1 MRIYKRFVFTM
12 LVGLFALST
21 VAPSEAGTITFRATA
36 TLFEPY
42 GTIPSGDT
50 LTVLFSIDDATGLAI
65 STQVSHATKGSLS
78 STATPL
84 ETNVFNDAFGG
95 TIDAIAIGGGPN
107 PAGTLGGIIPG
118 SAIVNHIII
127 DLRGDASILAS
138 TATPTNVA
146 TWNAFTQRTLALP
159 APSNPNAIT
168 GVATI
173 GNLFVPQAAQF
184 FAYVTN
190 RSTGNVSVIDT
201 STNAVVATV
210 PVGGAPIAVAITPN
224 AAFAYVTNLSTDNVS
239 VINTSTNTV
248 VATVPVGDGPQGVA
262 ITPDGAFAYVTNS
275 GSNSVSVINT
285 STNTVVATVPVGN
298 FPVGISITPDG
309 TRAYVVNSFP
319 IGSFSVI
326 DTSTN
331 TVVVT
336 VPVTLR
342 QDVDITPNGAF
353 AYMTGP
359 SFDNV
364 TVIDISTN
372 TVVAVVPVGDLPRE
386 VAITPN
392 GAFAYVT
399 NQLSGNVSVINTSTN
414 TVVATV
420 PVGSD
425 PWGVA
430 ITPDGAF
437 TYASNGNTQNVS
449 VINTLNNT
457 VVATV
462 PVGTAPSGLAITPR
476 RRLVV
481 TNTNDSGPGSLR
493 QVILDARENVPSV
506 ITFDPTVFPVASP
519 GTISLLTRLPV
530 LNDPGDMI
538 DGSNRGVIVDGSNL
552 SLTTDVGL
560 RVRTSNITIRG
571 LTIQNFPA
579 DGINIQPTSAS
590 GETITGVVIRNN
602 VIRNNLS
609 DGVSVSGGDNSNRIG
624 AIIGGNIISDNAV
637 NGLVVLGSITAGAGG
652 NIVDV
657 VVNDANTFRNHGGEG
672 IAVLGGEENNE
683 VGVIIA
689 SNTVSNNIFGGV
701 RVSGSNS
708 TGSGGNRVKATIT
721 ANTIQST
728 FNKNQPPTNP
738 LAGDGIGVRGGL
750 GSNIGNNVVQAIIS
764 DNVIRDSFGEGL
776 RVTGV
781 GTGSSSS
788 NNTVDAVITGN
799 NIQRS
804 GLGTTGGG
812 NGITITG
819 GPTLGTPAT
828 TSGNVITFL
837 VDGNQSNKNRDNGI
851 GVQGSN
857 GSNHT
862 VSGTISNNSFNDNTQ
877 SGILLIARGTANT
890 LQDIDIVSNKASKN
904 LQGGLVL
911 FGGDSFDTANAT
923 ISNIFVD
930 DNKFDGNTL
939 DGISARLGT
948 GAGNAISFA
957 GITNNS
963 MSANSGDG
971 IVIRAGI
978 SGSGATPISGNDADK
993 NKQDGFDIRSTGY
1006 FLSQNSADNNTGAGI
1021 LAVGN
1026 TNGGGN
1032 RGKKNG
1038 SCNEPNFCF

>member
-21 VAPSEAGTITFRATA
+21 VAPSEAGTITFKATA

-78 STATPL
+78 STSTPL

-95 TIDAIAIGGGPN
+95 TMDAIAIGGGPN
-107 PAGTLGGIIPG
+107 PTGTLGGIMPG
-118 SAIVNHIII
+118 SAIVNHIVI
-127 DLRGDASILAS
+127 DLRGDTSILAS

-146 TWNAFTQRTLALP
+146 TWNAFVQRTLALP
-159 APSNPNAIT
+159 APTNPNGT
-168 GVATI
+168 TSVATI
-173 GNLFVPQAAQF
+173 GNFLVPQAAQF

-224 AAFAYVTNLSTDNVS
+224 AAFAYVTNLSTDKVS

-262 ITPDGAFAYVTNS
+262 ITPDGALAYVTNS

-298 FPVGISITPDG
+298 FPVGISITPNG
-309 TRAYVVNSFP
+309 THAYVVNSFP
-319 IGSFSVI
+319 VGSFSVI

-449 VINTLNNT
+449 VINTSTNT

-481 TNTNDSGPGSLR
+481 TNTNDSGLGSLR
-493 QVILDARENVPSV
+493 QVILDARDNVPSV
-506 ITFDPTVFPVASP
+506 ITFDPLVFPVASP
-519 GTISLLTRLPV
+519 GTISLLSRLPV

-538 DGSNRGVIVDGSNL
+538 DGSRRGVIVDGSNL
-552 SLTTDVGL
+552 SLTSDIGL
-560 RVRTSNITIRG
+560 RVRTSNITIHG
-571 LTIQNFPA
+571 LTIQNFPG

-602 VIRNNLS
+602 VIQANLS
-609 DGVSVSGGDNSNRIG
+609 DGVSVSGGDNINQIG
-624 AIIGGNIISDNAV
+624 AIIGGNIISSNTA
-637 NGLVVLGSITAGAGG
+637 NGVLVLGSSRDGGGG

-657 VVNDANTFRNHGGEG
+657 VVDENAVTNNAGEG
-672 IAVLGGEENNE
+672 IVALGGEKNND
-683 VGVIIA
+683 VGVIITHN
-689 SNTVSNNIFGGV
+689 SVVDNIFGGIQV
-701 RVSGSNS
+701 NGSSDRGN
-708 TGSGGNRVKATIT
+708 GGNRVTATIS
-721 ANTIQST
+721 ANEVQSS
-728 FNKNQPPTNP
+728 KNPINP
-738 LAGDGIGVRGGL
+738 LAGDGIGVSGSG
-750 GSNIGNNVVQAIIS
+750 GSNIGNNDIQALVS
-764 DNVIRDSFGEGL
+764 DNLIRNSFGEGL

-781 GTGSSSS
+781 GSGSSSS
-788 NNTVDAVITGN
+788 NNIVNVVITGN
-799 NIQRS
+799 NIKTS
-804 GLGTTGGG
+804 GLGGTGSG

-819 GPTLGTPAT
+819 GPTFLTPAT
-828 TSGNVITFL
+828 TSGNKITFL
-837 VDGNQSNKNRDNGI
+837 VDGNQSNDNRDNGI

-857 GSNHT
+857 GSNHE
-862 VSGTISNNSFNDNTQ
+862 VSGTISNNNFSRNRD
-877 SGILLIARGTANT
+877 SGILLIGRGRANT
-890 LQDIDIVSNKASKN
+890 LKDIDILSNHATGN
-904 LQGGLVL
+904 LLGGLSIV
-911 FGGDSFDTANAT
+911 GGDSFDTEDAK
-923 ISNIFVD
+923 IINILV
-930 DNKFDGNTL
+930 DGNSF
-939 DGISARLGT
+939 DKNNPNGNGILATLGT
-948 GAGNAISFA
+948 GPGNVISFDA
-957 GITNNS
+957 ITNNS
-963 MSANSGDG
+963 MKANSIDG

-978 SGSGATPISGNDADK
+978 IGTGATPISGNSADK
-993 NKQDGFDIRSTGY
+993 NSGDGFDVRATGY
-1006 FLSQNSADNNTGAGI
+1006 SLSQNRANDNTGAGI
-1021 LAVGN
+1021 KAVGN

-1032 RGKKNG
+1032 RARKNA